1 LLFDGDVCLHYQ
13 SNKNKKS
20 KSFKK
25 QNKKMKT
32 VKVTIATA
40 ILFVTMF
47 TTSAFAKNPVA
58 PTSAPAQIQNDGMQK
73 LVEENLML
81 NAELFEEKTTV
92 NVEFIVNENNEVIIT
107 TTNNEYFDASFKQI
121 FNYKKLPK
129 TSLVSNQIY
138 TMSVTVQ

>member
-1 LLFDGDVCLHYQ
+1 MYVC
-13 SNKNKKS
+13 NIKITKTKKF
-20 KSFKK
+20 KSIKK
-25 QNKKMKT
+25 QIKKMKT

-40 ILFVTMF
+40 ILFVSLF

-58 PTSAPAQIQNDGMQK
+58 PTSAPAQIQNTGMQK
-73 LVEENLML
+73 LVEENLLL

-92 NVEFIVNENNEVIIT
+92 HVEFIVNENNEVIIT
-107 TTNNEYFDASFKQI
+107 NTNNEYFDASFKQI
-121 FNYKKLPK
+121 FNYKKLDK